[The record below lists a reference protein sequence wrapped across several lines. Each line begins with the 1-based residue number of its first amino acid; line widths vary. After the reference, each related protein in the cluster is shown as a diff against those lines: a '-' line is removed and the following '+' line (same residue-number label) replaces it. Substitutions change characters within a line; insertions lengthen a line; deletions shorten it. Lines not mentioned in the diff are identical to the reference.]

1 MQNLTVRKKVIPD
14 PATGNGTPTVTHY
27 DEAATLVINKVTEAV
42 AAIPFLLTPNP
53 AARAFLRSHKSVP
66 PKFIETIA
74 QEVSARQQV
83 HALQTIDVDAAKHA
97 VQYAA
102 AFARVQRLLAELGR
116 AMQFSIDS
124 MIANIAADALDAYGV
139 LKALA
144 ETAGNEDLVDVVVKL
159 KRELGRTRPK
169 SRDKKP
175 QPQPQPEPP
184 AAEEPAGKEVKKA
197 A

>member
-27 DEAATLVINKVTEAV
+27 DEAATLVLNKVAEAV

-53 AARAFLRSHKSVP
+53 AARAFLRTHKSVP

-74 QEVSARQQV
+74 QEVGARQQV
-83 HALQTIDVDAAKHA
+83 HALQTIDVDAATHA

-102 AFARVQRLLAELGR
+102 AFARVQRVFTELGR
-116 AMQFSIDS
+116 AMEFSIDS
-124 MIANIAADALDAYGV
+124 MIANVGADALDAYAV

-159 KRELGRTRPK
+159 KRELGRVRPK
-169 SRDKKP
+169 RREK
-175 QPQPQPEPP
+175 PQPEPP